1 MTVVKGFTPTLLVPL
16 PWNEVITAV
25 NQAVRNLGIEELAKL
40 NFCSSEKT
48 FSQSNQKMSFFPAV
62 SFDGDI
68 K

>member
-1 MTVVKGFTPTLLVPL
+1 MPL

-25 NQAVRNLGIEELAKL
+25 NQAVRNLGIEELAKFD
-40 NFCSSEKT
+40 FCSSKKT
-48 FSQSNQKMSFFPAV
+48 FSKSNQKMSFFPAV